1 MRNDLTE
8 VVAILDRSGSMEQLT
23 NDTIG
28 GYNSFIEGQKN
39 VSGEV
44 NLTTVLFDDKYEV
57 LHNRVNL
64 RNISKITNKE
74 YFARGS
80 TALFDALGKTINDI
94 GKKLRD
100 TPEKDR
106 PGKVIFFI
114 ITDGY
119 ENASKEF
126 SGEKIKEMIEL
137 QRNKYSWEFIFFG
150 ANIDSTA
157 VGDSIGIKNAYNYTA
172 TEDCAPLAFEAASM
186 AVRNY
191 RKTYNIYDGEDFES
205 IIK

>member
-8 VVAILDRSGSMEQLT
+8 VVAILDRSGSMQHLT
-23 NDTIG
+23 GETIG
-28 GYNSFIEGQKN
+28 GYNSFIAEQKN
-39 VSGEV
+39 LSGEA
-44 NLTTVLFDDKYEV
+44 NLTTVLFDDNYQV

-64 RNISKITNKE
+64 RNVSQITNKE

-80 TALFDALGKTINDI
+80 TALFDALGKTINNI

-126 SGEKIKEMIEL
+126 SEAEIKKMIEL

-150 ANIDSTA
+150 ANIDSAA

-172 TEDCAPLAFEAASM
+172 DEECAPLLFNALSKAILNF
-186 AVRNY
+186 
-191 RKTYNIYDGEDFES
+191 RKTADIHDGEDFED